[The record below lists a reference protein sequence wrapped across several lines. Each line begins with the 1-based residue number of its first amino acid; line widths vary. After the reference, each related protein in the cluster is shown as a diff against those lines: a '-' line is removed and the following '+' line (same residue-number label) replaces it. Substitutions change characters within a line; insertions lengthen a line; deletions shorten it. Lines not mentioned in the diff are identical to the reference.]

1 MAESNGIFVNGLPR
15 HTQVEELWKL
25 FISDGSKV
33 DYVLFP
39 LAGDKSVAYVHFAE
53 HPGQC

>member
-39 LAGDKSVAYVHFAE
+39 FAGDKSVAYVHFAE